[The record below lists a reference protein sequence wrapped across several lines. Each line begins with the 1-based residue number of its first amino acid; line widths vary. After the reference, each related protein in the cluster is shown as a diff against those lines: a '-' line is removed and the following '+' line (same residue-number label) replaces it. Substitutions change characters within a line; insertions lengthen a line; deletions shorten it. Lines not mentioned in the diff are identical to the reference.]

1 VWTQLID
8 IASWSEWNPFIR
20 EIDGDPAVGSK
31 LRVVLQPAGSS
42 RATTF
47 RPTVVANVP
56 GQRFEWL
63 GSVGAKGIA
72 DGHHIFELE
81 PVSDGQTRFVQR
93 EEFTGWA
100 VGLLWPLFKKAE
112 PGFVA
117 MNQALKER
125 AEKTA
130 SG

>member
-1 VWTQLID
+1 MWAQLID
-8 IASWSEWNPFIR
+8 LPRWRDWNPFIR
-20 EIDGDPAVGSK
+20 EIEGDPVLGSK
-31 LRVVLQPAGSS
+31 LRVVLQPPGSS

-63 GSVGAKGIA
+63 GSIGTRGIA

-81 PVSDGQTRFVQR
+81 PAGAGMTRFVQR

-100 VGLLWPLFKKAE
+100 VGLLWPLFRKAE